1 MFQVLLPQLIHKSI
15 VWPLTKKTWI
25 CRKYILFGSYGSIY
39 FPKTTTSVRVKS
51 LSLGKRCIMLVN
63 VKLTLLLEQR
73 FQANTVV
80 YSLHP
85 VPSAHWCRSW
95 RHEMTSHLQLNAKC
109 ATCMAA
115 DTTVITL
122 EKYGCECTVDS
133 RSLLTPSN
141 KRPLLVIVRC
151 GTNILNGVPSNNNT
165 RSQ

>member
-1 MFQVLLPQLIHKSI
+1 
-15 VWPLTKKTWI
+15 
-25 CRKYILFGSYGSIY
+25 
-39 FPKTTTSVRVKS
+39 
-51 LSLGKRCIMLVN
+51 
-63 VKLTLLLEQR
+63 
-73 FQANTVV
+73 
-80 YSLHP
+80 
-85 VPSAHWCRSW
+85 
-95 RHEMTSHLQLNAKC
+95 MTSHLQLNAKC